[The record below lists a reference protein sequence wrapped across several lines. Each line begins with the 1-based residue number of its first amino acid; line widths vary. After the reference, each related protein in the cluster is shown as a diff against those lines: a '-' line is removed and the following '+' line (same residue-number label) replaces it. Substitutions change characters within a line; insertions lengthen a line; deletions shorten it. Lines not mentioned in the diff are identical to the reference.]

1 MSDVILYKEDIDR
14 LNSILQTLVSETKI
28 LSALLINKDT
38 RLLAHQGTL
47 AMFDMSALAALI
59 VGSFAST
66 QAIAGL
72 IGEHE
77 FATMSHCGKSKNL
90 LISLVDDNTIIATIF
105 DKAIPLASV
114 SSSVERHNGMLQQA
128 LAAIT
133 RNMENLFQGPVAMPS
148 LSHDDVEQGFDSFFD
163 QPREASSFSDG
174 NAVPAAASV
183 APLEKTPADRKNR
196 ARETQHIIPPPPETK
211 HLEYAPVGQ
220 QTQPSSAAR
229 AADEGFPALEQHKD
243 LSRNAMAAAM
253 KKIPPPSNTEY
264 LYFTSMN
271 YLKNKARE
279 GAAFQ
284 KHKNEKGLFSRF
296 FNRSKRDS

>member
-14 LNSILQTLVSETKI
+14 LNTILQALVSETKL

-38 RLLAHQGTL
+38 RLLANQGTL

-59 VGSFAST
+59 VGSFSST

-77 FATMSHCGKSKNL
+77 FATMSHSGKSKNL
-90 LISLVDDNTIIATIF
+90 LISTVDDNTIIATVF
-105 DKAIPLASV
+105 DKSTTLAAV
-114 SSSVERHNGMLQQA
+114 SASIERHTGMLQQA
-128 LAAIT
+128 LAAIN

-148 LSHDDVEQGFDSFFD
+148 LSQDDVEQGFDSFFD
-163 QPREASSFSDG
+163 QPQPAG
-174 NAVPAAASV
+174 LAGALTPAADQTI
-183 APLEKTPADRKNR
+183 P
-196 ARETQHIIPPPPETK
+196 ETLNPRVHDSRRIIPPPPETK
-211 HLEYAPVGQ
+211 HIQYAAVAEQAPAGLSEEKVGEEVLVGQ
-220 QTQPSSAAR
+220 
-229 AADEGFPALEQHKD
+229 EQGKS
-243 LSRNAMAAAM
+243 LSRNAAAM

-271 YLKNKARE
+271 YLKNKAKE

-284 KHKNEKGLFSRF
+284 KHRHEKSLFSRF
-296 FNRSKRDS
+296 FNRSK

>member
-14 LNSILQTLVSETKI
+14 LNTILQALVSETKL

-38 RLLAHQGTL
+38 RLLANQGTL

-59 VGSFAST
+59 VGSFSST

-77 FATMSHCGKSKNL
+77 FGTMSHCGKSKNL
-90 LISLVDDNTIIATIF
+90 LISTVDDNTIIATVF
-105 DKAIPLASV
+105 DKSTTLATV
-114 SSSVERHNGMLQQA
+114 SASIDRHTGMLQQA
-128 LAAIT
+128 LAAIN

-148 LSHDDVEQGFDSFFD
+148 LSQDDVEQGFDTFFD
-163 QPREASSFSDG
+163 QPQAPQRFADG
-174 NAVPAAASV
+174 NAVPAQAMASGPEMTV
-183 APLEKTPADRKNR
+183 PEAPRPRGQR
-196 ARETQHIIPPPPETK
+196 IIPPPPETK
-211 HLEYAPVGQ
+211 HLEYAPV
-220 QTQPSSAAR
+220 
-229 AADEGFPALEQHKD
+229 ADQEPGGMPIEKTGEEVLVGPESEKS
-243 LSRNAMAAAM
+243 LSRNIAAM

-271 YLKNKARE
+271 YLKNKAKE

-284 KHKNEKGLFSRF
+284 KHKHDKSLFSRF
-296 FNRSKRDS
+296 FSRSKRNP

>member
-14 LNSILQTLVSETKI
+14 LNTILQSLVSETKL

-38 RLLAHQGTL
+38 RLLANQGTL

-59 VGSFAST
+59 VGSFSST

-72 IGEHE
+72 IGERE
-77 FATMSHCGKSKNL
+77 FGTMTHTGKSKSL
-90 LISLVDDNTIIATIF
+90 LISTVDDNTIIATVF
-105 DKAIPLASV
+105 DRSTPLAAV
-114 SSSVERHNGMLQQA
+114 SACIERHTGMLQQA
-128 LAAIT
+128 LAAIN

-148 LSHDDVEQGFDSFFD
+148 LSQDDVEQGFDSFFD
-163 QPREASSFSDG
+163 QQQPAG
-174 NAVPAAASV
+174 PAVTAVPV
-183 APLEKTPADRKNR
+183 ADPPAPEPVKPRLHDSRR
-196 ARETQHIIPPPPETK
+196 IVPPPPETK
-211 HLEYAPVGQ
+211 HIQYAAVPEQAPAGIPAEKAAEEVLVGQ
-220 QTQPSSAAR
+220 DQ
-229 AADEGFPALEQHKD
+229 GNG
-243 LSRNAMAAAM
+243 LSRNAAM

-271 YLKNKARE
+271 YLKNKAKE

-296 FNRSKRDS
+296 FNRSK